1 MIRNLLVAAATLP
14 ALLAVPASAQ
24 IFDIPD
30 SERETFVD
38 IGAVVLNRPA
48 YVGSEEQ
55 DTSILPFIA
64 GEYEGRV
71 FLNPAIGAGVNLIND
86 GNMQLAVIG
95 SYATG
100 RDADDTP
107 FVFDPDDD
115 SPVNVA
121 ASLPLPLTDATEDAF
136 ELDGSFTA
144 GGHFNILLPVAR
156 FDVTAVTPVTGD
168 IDGIRTDFA
177 LTTRLPVGPFFIAP
191 GVRATWTSDSW
202 TESYYGFSSE
212 QVDLLA
218 AQGLFSADFL
228 EATEV
233 DDAWTLGAHV
243 LATWEVVDDIEIV
256 GALNYSALQ
265 GDAKDSPFSPDND
278 GLTAVLGVAKRF

>member
-1 MIRNLLVAAATLP
+1 MIRTLLAAA
-14 ALLAVPASAQ
+14 AVAPVLFAGPASAQ
-24 IFDIPD
+24 MFDIPD
-30 SERETFVD
+30 GERESFVD
-38 IGAVVLNRPA
+38 LGVAVLSRDA
-48 YVGSEEQ
+48 YVGSEES
-55 DTSILPFIA
+55 DFNVLPFVA

-86 GNMQLAVIG
+86 GTMQLAAIG
-95 SYATG
+95 GYATG

-115 SPVNVA
+115 SPVNVTS
-121 ASLPLPLTDATEDAF
+121 SLPLPQTDAVEDAF
-136 ELDGSFTA
+136 ELDGSFTV

-168 IDGIRTDFA
+168 IEGLRTDFA
-177 LTTRLPVGPFFIAP
+177 LTTRLPVGPVFIAP

-202 TESYYGFSSE
+202 TESYYGFTSE

-218 AQGLFSADFL
+218 AQGLFSPDFL

-243 LATWEVVDDIEIV
+243 LATWEVVDDLNII

-265 GDAKDSPFSPDND
+265 GDAKDSPFSPDNS
-278 GLTAVLGVAKRF
+278 GLTAVAGIAKRF

>member
-1 MIRNLLVAAATLP
+1 MIRTLLTAAALAP
-14 ALLAVPASAQ
+14 ALLAAPATAQ

-30 SERETFVD
+30 SERETYIDV
-38 IGAVVLNRPA
+38 GAAVLSRAA

-55 DTSILPFIA
+55 DTNIYPYLA
-64 GEYEGRV
+64 GEYEGRL
-71 FLNPAIGAGVNLIND
+71 FFNPAVGAGVNLIND
-86 GNMQLAVIG
+86 GTMQLAAIG
-95 SYATG
+95 TFASG

-107 FVFDPDDD
+107 FVFEPDDD
-115 SPVNVA
+115 AAVNVA
-121 ASLPLPLTDATEDAF
+121 ASLPLPQTDAVKDAF
-136 ELDGSFTA
+136 ELDGSFVA

-168 IDGIRTDFA
+168 IEGLRTDFA
-177 LTTRLPVGPFFIAP
+177 LTTRIPIGPVFVAP

-202 TESYYGFSSE
+202 TESYYGFTSE

-218 AQGLFSADFL
+218 AQGLFSPDFL

-243 LATWEVVDDIEIV
+243 LATWEVVDDVNII

-265 GDAKDSPFSPDND
+265 GDAKDSPFSPDNS
-278 GLTAVLGVAKRF
+278 GLTAVAGIAKRF